1 MNRNVV
7 NIALIVL
14 AVIGAIALLGVIG
27 MWLMS
32 AGMMGGVMMG
42 SGMTA
47 VGCGIGG
54 LLFIGLIVA
63 AVAVLLSH
71 RKPLI

>member
-1 MNRNVV
+1 MNRNVI
-7 NIALIVL
+7 NSALIVL

-32 AGMMGGVMMG
+32 AGMMGGMMG
-42 SGMTA
+42 GMTVA
-47 VGCGIGG
+47 GCGIGG

-63 AVAVLLSH
+63 AIAVLLSH
-71 RKPLI
+71 RKPLV

>member
-1 MNRNVV
+1 MP
-7 NIALIVL
+7 
-14 AVIGAIALLGVIG
+14 
-27 MWLMS
+27 
-32 AGMMGGVMMG
+32 AGMMGGMIG

-63 AVAVLLSH
+63 AVAVLLSR